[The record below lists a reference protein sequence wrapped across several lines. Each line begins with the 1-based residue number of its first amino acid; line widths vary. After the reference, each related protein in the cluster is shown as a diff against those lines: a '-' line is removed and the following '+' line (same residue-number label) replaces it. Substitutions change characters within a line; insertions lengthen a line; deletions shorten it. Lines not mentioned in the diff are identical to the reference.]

1 MVKQLVS
8 LARQDK
14 KKLMKK
20 LGLKT
25 GKQYRKWEKKER
37 RLLKEAKN

>member
-1 MVKQLVS
+1 MVTQVINP
-8 LARQDK
+8 ARQEK
-14 KKLMKK
+14 KMIMKQ

-37 RLLKEAKN
+37 RKKKNG